1 MTKTSR
7 MGNDLLV
14 HLFNN
19 ILAREEHAMTS
30 GPFADTS
37 MTEVHTIA
45 AIGLGEP
52 KSMSELAKALR
63 VTTGTLTVGIGNLV
77 KKGYVERFRCAEDKR
92 VVKVGLTK
100 EGRRLCRLHDHFHA
114 AMAETVLEELSEEE
128 TRLLLHTLTK
138 LNVFMQTK
146 YQSRDC
152 SASCGQQNVGELPC
166 ISQN

>member
-1 MTKTSR
+1 MTDTSR
-7 MGNDLLV
+7 MVNDLLV
-14 HLFNN
+14 HLYNN
-19 ILAREEHAMTS
+19 ILAIEEQAMTG

-52 KSMSELAKALR
+52 RSMSELAKALH
-63 VTTGTLTVGIGNLV
+63 VTTGTLTVGIRNLV
-77 KKGYVERFRCAEDKR
+77 KKGYVERFRTEEDKR

-114 AMAETVLEELSEEE
+114 AMAQSVLEELSEEE
-128 TRLLLHTLTK
+128 TKLLLHALEK
-138 LNVFMQTK
+138 LSVFMQTK
-146 YQSRDC
+146 YQSHGNTV
-152 SASCGQQNVGELPC
+152 SCGHKNVGELPC